1 MADTFGF
8 EEFEQSINDMVNKF
22 DEKVS
27 NKLGQTG
34 DEVVA
39 DTQLSTPVLTGN
51 LRRSWTRSNV
61 EKTGD
66 TYKVECGTNIDY
78 AEPVEYG
85 HRVGKSGFVK
95 GQFMLTNA
103 VKKKEKELPGDME
116 DLINDITEELK
127 L

>member
-8 EEFEQSINDMVNKF
+8 NELEQSINDMINNF
-22 DEKVS
+22 DEKIS
-27 NKLGQTG
+27 NKLSQIG

-39 DTQLSTPVLTGN
+39 DTQLNTPVLSGN
-51 LRRSWTRSNV
+51 LRRSWTRSEV
-61 EKTGD
+61 EKVGNI
-66 TYKVECGTNIDY
+66 YKVEVGTNIDY

-85 HRVGKSGFVK
+85 HKVGKSGFVK

-103 VKKKEKELPGDME
+103 VEKKKRNIDE
-116 DLINDITEELK
+116 DLKDLIEELK

>member
-8 EEFEQSINDMVNKF
+8 NELEQSINDMINNF
-22 DEKVS
+22 DEKIS
-27 NKLGQTG
+27 NKLGQIG

-39 DTQLSTPVLTGN
+39 DTQLNTPVLSGN
-51 LRRSWTRSNV
+51 LRRSWTRSEV
-61 EKTGD
+61 EKAGNI
-66 TYKVECGTNIDY
+66 YKVEVGTNVDY

-85 HRVGKSGFVK
+85 HKVGKSGFVK

-103 VKKKEKELPGDME
+103 IEKKNIDKDME
-116 DLINDITEELK
+116 ELINDIAEELK